1 MKLYFLS
8 ILLLL
13 PFVTKSQEQ
22 DSLDIMI
29 GQMIMAGVRDFQQT
43 NLHEELLLNLDQGK
57 IGGVVLFEKNVP
69 KTNTQQ
75 GLVALIDT
83 LQSHSAIPLFVS
95 IDEEGGIVNR
105 LKPKYG
111 FDDPPS
117 AQQLGEWDN
126 TDTTYFYARRIA
138 DNLKTLGFNL
148 NYAPVVDLNVNP
160 KNPII
165 GGIGRSFSEDY
176 REVVEH
182 ASVYIEAHR
191 DVQVGTTL
199 KHFPG
204 HGSSA
209 KDTHK
214 GIADVSKTFEIE
226 ELYPYKMLIDS
237 GLVDAVMTSHVM
249 NRVLA
254 DSLPGTLSK
263 RVVNGLL
270 RDFLGFDGVVFSD
283 DMQMKAIADHY
294 GLETSVKLAILAG
307 VDILVFANNVLEPD
321 VIPVE
326 KLFVLVKR
334 LVTEGEVPEERI
346 RQSYQRIMDFKVQ
359 LGLVQ
364 IRRSY
369 EPIR

>member
-1 MKLYFLS
+1 MKIFSLS
-8 ILLLL
+8 IIMLLC
-13 PFVTKSQEQ
+13 FVTKSQEQ

-29 GQMIMAGVRDFQQT
+29 GQMIMAGVRDFQQPELR
-43 NLHEELLLNLDQGK
+43 NELLSHVEKGR

-69 KTNTQQ
+69 KTDTRQ
-75 GLVALIDT
+75 GLITLIDT
-83 LQSHSAIPLFVS
+83 LQSRSSTPLFVS

-111 FDDPPS
+111 FHDPPS
-117 AQQLGEWDN
+117 AQQLGEWDDP
-126 TDTTYFYARRIA
+126 DTTYFFARRIA
-138 DNLKTLGFNL
+138 DNLNSLGFNL

-160 KNPII
+160 RNPII
-165 GGIGRSFSEDY
+165 GGIGRSFSADY
-176 REVVEH
+176 LEVVEH
-182 ASVYIEAHR
+182 ASVYIAAHR
-191 DVQVGTTL
+191 DARVGTAL

-204 HGSSA
+204 HGSST

-214 GIADVSKTFEIE
+214 GIADVSQTFKIE

-237 GLVDAVMTSHVM
+237 GMVDAVMTSHVM

-254 DSLPGTLSK
+254 DSLPGTLSR
-263 RVVNGLL
+263 RVVSGLL
-270 RDFLGFDGVVFSD
+270 RGFLGFEGVVFSD

-307 VDILVFANNVLEPD
+307 VDILVFANHVLPED
-321 VIPVE
+321 VVPIQD
-326 KLFVLVKR
+326 LFNLIKMLVQS
-334 LVTEGEVPEERI
+334 GEVPR
-346 RQSYQRIMDFKVQ
+346 QRIEESYHRIMNLKVQ
-359 LGLVQ
+359 LGLLE

>member
-1 MKLYFLS
+1 MKIYLLS

-13 PFVTKSQEQ
+13 SVVAKSQEQ
-22 DSLDIMI
+22 DSLDIII
-29 GQMIMAGVRDFQQT
+29 GQMIMAGVIDFQQID
-43 NLHEELLLNLDQGK
+43 LREELLLNLEQGK

-69 KTNTQQ
+69 KTNTRQ
-75 GLVALIDT
+75 GLIAMIDT
-83 LQSHSAIPLFVS
+83 LQAHAPIPLLVS

-126 TDTTYFYARRIA
+126 TDTTYYYARRIA
-138 DNLKTLGFNL
+138 DNLKSLGINL
-148 NYAPVVDLNVNP
+148 NYAPVVDLNINP

-165 GGIGRSFSEDY
+165 GGIGRSFSADY
-176 REVVEH
+176 MEVVEH
-182 ASVYIEAHR
+182 AAVYIQAHR
-191 DVQVGTTL
+191 DAQVGTSL

-214 GIADVSKTFEIE
+214 GIADVSKTFVIE

-237 GLVDAVMTSHVM
+237 GKVDAVMTSHVM
-249 NRVLA
+249 NRILA

-263 RVVNGLL
+263 RVVDGVL
-270 RDFLGFDGVVFSD
+270 RSFLGYEGLVFSD
-283 DMQMKAIADHY
+283 DMQMKAITDHY
-294 GLETSVKLAILAG
+294 GLETSVKLSILAG
-307 VDILVFANNVLEPD
+307 VDILVYANHVLEKD

-326 KLFVLVKR
+326 KLFNLIKR
-334 LVTEGEVPEERI
+334 LVQSGEIPASRI
-346 RQSYQRIMDFKVQ
+346 RESYKRIMDFKVQ
-359 LGLVQ
+359 LGLLEV
-364 IRRSY
+364 RRVY
-369 EPIR
+369 EPRK